1 MPSLRKQT
9 HLLAAA
15 AAVSYT
21 VAAAHAGAVLCADLH
36 LPNPIYGVG
45 GSAVTA
51 TLKSVARA
59 FAGLNPVPV
68 TILYSDPNACTGFRQ
83 FVDNK
88 IIGNFR
94 YWDASGVEAQCEPPP
109 AGQPADFSH
118 MGNPAADCTGVTV
131 PADVKDF
138 LAPVQTLNIIANTQ
152 SSESSISAEAL
163 AVIYGRGATRG
174 VTPWVNEAAIFR
186 RQPTSFVQIFLGSAI
201 GLAPESFLGAE
212 NTTNGGVATAVHN
225 STSPLAAIGFVSGST
240 ADANRSGANAVRT
253 LAYQHTGQTC
263 GFWPDSKEN
272 TLDKINVRTGQY
284 YLWASGHFFA
294 RVDASGNAL
303 NPNVRNL
310 IGWFE
315 GTIESPAGSN
325 VLRTVSLAGDIPQC
339 AMQVKRD
346 GLLGAIRSEPV
357 SAPLVPCGCFFESV
371 VGTTACTAC
380 ANDTQCAGNTP
391 KCRYNFCE
399 AY

>member
-1 MPSLRKQT
+1 MLSLRQS
-9 HLLAAA
+9 HLLAGA
-15 AAVSYT
+15 AAVLCS
-21 VAAAHAGAVLCADLH
+21 VAATSAGAVPCADLD
-36 LPNPIYGVG
+36 LPNPVYGVG

-51 TLKSVARA
+51 TLRAVARV

-83 FVDNK
+83 YVDNK
-88 IIGNFR
+88 IIGSLK
-94 YWDASGVEAQCEPPP
+94 YWDAAGAESQCDPPA
-109 AGQPADFSH
+109 AGQPADFAH
-118 MGNPAADCTGVTV
+118 MGNPSADCVGVTV

-138 LAPVQTLNIIANTQ
+138 LAPVQTLNIIANTA
-152 SSESSISAEAL
+152 STEPSISAEAL
-163 AVIYGRGATRG
+163 EVIYGRGATRG
-174 VTPWVNEAAIFR
+174 VTPWVTEAAIAR
-186 RQPTSFVQIFLGSAI
+186 RQPTSFVQLFLGSAI
-201 GLAPESFLGAE
+201 GLPAESFLGVE
-212 NTTNGGVATAVHN
+212 YTTNGQVATAVHN
-225 STSPLAAIGFVSGST
+225 AAAPLAAIGFVSGST
-240 ADANRSGANAVRT
+240 ADANRTGANAVRT

-272 TLDKINVRTGQY
+272 TLDKVNVRNGQY

-294 RVDASGNAL
+294 RADGSGNVV
-303 NPNVRNL
+303 NPLVRNL

-315 GTIESPAGSN
+315 GTIDSPAGSN

-339 AMQVKRD
+339 AMNVKRA

-371 VGTTACTAC
+371 VGTTSCTAC
-380 ANDTQCAGNTP
+380 TSDAQCAGGTP